1 MRGYRLEV
9 IETITMTNVK
19 VIGYRNDNNMTQDER
34 WMAKWN
40 IAKGFIE
47 TNRRNPSK
55 FDGAER
61 EIRNWI
67 KHNRKLYTAGLLKE
81 DRVERFEELLNLSE
95 QYRRKNQY
103 E

>member
-1 MRGYRLEV
+1 MILS
-9 IETITMTNVK
+9 
-19 VIGYRNDNNMTQDER
+19 MTQDER

-67 KHNRKLYTAGLLKE
+67 KHNRKLYAAGLCGERKALMAASHLCLK
-81 DRVERFEELLNLSE
+81 RG
-95 QYRRKNQY
+95 
-103 E
+103 

>member
-1 MRGYRLEV
+1 MILS
-9 IETITMTNVK
+9 
-19 VIGYRNDNNMTQDER
+19 MTQDER

-81 DRVERFEELLNLSE
+81 DRVERVEELLALSA
-95 QYRRKNQY
+95 QFKHKNQY
-103 E
+103 V